1 MSDKQ
6 KPAFKVSVKPEQ
18 GGGKAVQLA
27 AFWRKDDGKLRGS
40 LDGKIVQLSVKL
52 EDGTNEDGTP
62 RYVVH
67 HVKRKEGSKWMDHY
81 VNLFEEEGSASKF
94 AGAAQAPS
102 GADDDIF
109 GSPQQSKTGM
119 FDGNGDLDE
128 DSIPF

>member
-18 GGGKAVQLA
+18 GGGKAVQIA

-52 EDGTNEDGTP
+52 EDGT
-62 RYVVH
+62 VH
-67 HVKRKEGSKWMDHY
+67 HVKRKEGGKWMDHY
-81 VNLFEEEGSASKF
+81 VNLFEEEGNAQKF
-94 AGAAQAPS
+94 AGAAPAQS
-102 GADDDIF
+102 GSDDDIF

-119 FDGNGDLDE
+119 FDGKGDLVDD

>member
-1 MSDKQ
+1 MS
-6 KPAFKVSVKPEQ
+6 KPDFKVSIKPEQ
-18 GGGKAVQLA
+18 GGGKATYLF

-52 EDGTNEDGTP
+52 EDGT
-62 RYVVH
+62 VV
-67 HVKRKEGSKWMDHY
+67 HVKRKPDSKYADHY
-81 VNLFEEEGSASKF
+81 VNLFEEEGSTSKF

-119 FDGNGDLDE
+119 FDGSGDLDE

>member
-1 MSDKQ
+1 LSDKP

-52 EDGTNEDGTP
+52 EDGT
-62 RYVVH
+62 VC
-67 HVKRKEGSKWMDHY
+67 HVKRKPDSKWMDHY

-102 GADDDIF
+102 AADDDIF

-119 FDGNGDLDE
+119 FDGSGDLD
-128 DSIPF
+128 DSEIPF

>member
-52 EDGTNEDGTP
+52 EDGT
-62 RYVVH
+62 VV
-67 HVKRKEGSKWMDHY
+67 HVKRKPDSKWMDHY
-81 VNLFEEEGSASKF
+81 VNLFEEEGSTSKF

-109 GSPQQSKTGM
+109 GPPQQSKTGM
-119 FDGNGDLDE
+119 FDGNGDLVD
-128 DSIPF
+128 DDVPF